1 MPEEIVTTRMEERGK
16 EEDRRKE
23 GLMRL
28 KRIRK

>member
-1 MPEEIVTTRMEERGK
+1 MSEKNMTARMEERGK

-28 KRIRK
+28 KRIRR